1 MESEQTAE
9 DFFIDFIKDY
19 MLGKITVSDSEYF
32 AEGAFVFDSTR
43 TTDSFDNLG
52 ISSLQISQVDSK
64 TLAENVVN
72 FSMNVSYEKKFHEA
86 KHCAVSTRITSTV
99 VRDSSCWKIS
109 SLHVSVP
116 SELLD
121 FLDFYPLVDEA
132 NKLSDIKNEFYR
144 TSSLAM
150 NADSSKDPLTGI
162 LHRGAAKRLID
173 TALLAQSETPCA
185 FLLFDLD
192 NFKQVNDTY
201 GHMAGDEV
209 LVRFSNLLT
218 ESFRSGDVVARLG
231 GDEFIVFM
239 KNASLSI
246 VEERARQI
254 KERVPTLAA
263 EYGGNL
269 STSIGIAIPEKTGTK
284 FEQLYFQAD
293 RALYN
298 TKATGK
304 NNYSFYA

>member
-9 DFFIDFIKDY
+9 EFFIDFIKDY

-32 AEGAFVFDSTR
+32 TEGAFVFDSTR
-43 TTDSFDNLG
+43 TTDGFDNLG
-52 ISSLQISQVDSK
+52 VSSMQISQTEKKV
-64 TLAENVVN
+64 LAENVVN
-72 FSMNVSYEKKFHEA
+72 FCMSVSYEKKFHESR
-86 KHCAVSTRITSTV
+86 HCSVSTRVTSTV
-99 VRDSSCWKIS
+99 VFDSGCWKIS

-121 FLDFYPLVDEA
+121 FLDFYPLVDDV
-132 NKLSDIKNEFYR
+132 NKLSDIKNEFYK
-144 TSSLAM
+144 TSLVLDM
-150 NADSSKDPLTGI
+150 DSSKDPLTGI

-173 TALLAQSETPCA
+173 TALLTQSESPSA

-192 NFKQVNDTY
+192 NFKQINDNY
-201 GHMAGDEV
+201 GHIAGDEV
-209 LVRFSNLLT
+209 LVRFSNLLS

-246 VEERARQI
+246 VESRARQI
-254 KERVPTLAA
+254 KECVPSLAA
-263 EYGGNL
+263 EYGGKL
-269 STSIGIAIPEKTGTK
+269 STSIGIAIPEKPGTK

-298 TKATGK
+298 TKAAGK

>member
-1 MESEQTAE
+1 MKGIGQLIKES
-9 DFFIDFIKDY
+9 
-19 MLGKITVSDSEYF
+19 
-32 AEGAFVFDSTR
+32 
-43 TTDSFDNLG
+43 
-52 ISSLQISQVDSK
+52 
-64 TLAENVVN
+64 
-72 FSMNVSYEKKFHEA
+72 VSYEKKFHESR
-86 KHCAVSTRITSTV
+86 HCSVSTRVTSTV
-99 VRDSSCWKIS
+99 VFDSGCWKIS

-121 FLDFYPLVDEA
+121 FLDFYPLVDDV
-132 NKLSDIKNEFYR
+132 NKLSDIKNEFYK
-144 TSSLAM
+144 TSLVLDM
-150 NADSSKDPLTGI
+150 DSSKDPLTGI

-173 TALLAQSETPCA
+173 TALLTQSESPSA

-192 NFKQVNDTY
+192 NFKQINDNY
-201 GHMAGDEV
+201 GHIAGDEV
-209 LVRFSNLLT
+209 LVRFSNLLS

-246 VEERARQI
+246 VESRARQI
-254 KERVPTLAA
+254 KECVPSLAA
-263 EYGGNL
+263 EYGGKL
-269 STSIGIAIPEKTGTK
+269 STSIGIAIPEKPGTK

-298 TKATGK
+298 TKAAGK

>member
-9 DFFIDFIKDY
+9 DFFLDFIKDY
-19 MLGKITVSDSEYF
+19 MLGKISSTNSEYF
-32 AEGAFVFDSTR
+32 TAGAFVFDSSR

-52 ISSLQISQVDSK
+52 ISSLQISHVDCNV
-64 TLAENVVN
+64 LAENVVN
-72 FSMNVSYEKKFHEA
+72 FAMTVSYEKKFHDSR
-86 KHCAVSTRITSTV
+86 HCSVSTRITSTV
-99 VRDSSCWKIS
+99 VHNSGCWKIS
-109 SLHVSVP
+109 SLHISVP

-121 FLDFYPLVDEA
+121 FLDFYPLAENAD
-132 NKLSDIKNEFYR
+132 KLVQVRDEFYAH
-144 TSSLAM
+144 SF
-150 NADSSKDPLTGI
+150 NVDADSSKDPLTGI

-173 TALLAQSETPCA
+173 TALLTQNETPCA

-192 NFKQVNDTY
+192 NFKQINDSY

-209 LVRFSNLLT
+209 LVRFSNLLS

-246 VEERARQI
+246 VEDRARRI
-254 KERVPTLAA
+254 KERVPALAA
-263 EYGGNL
+263 EYGSNL
-269 STSIGIAIPEKTGTK
+269 STSIGIAIPEKSGTK

-293 RALYN
+293 RALYSA
-298 TKATGK
+298 KAAGK
-304 NNYSFYA
+304 NDYSFYA

>member
-9 DFFIDFIKDY
+9 DFFLDFIKDY
-19 MLGKITVSDSEYF
+19 MLGKISENDSEYF
-32 AEGAFVFDSTR
+32 AAGAFVFDSTR
-43 TTDSFDNLG
+43 TTGSFDNLG

-64 TLAENVVN
+64 ELAENVVN
-72 FSMNVSYEKKFHEA
+72 FCMTVSYEKKFQDSR
-86 KHCAVSTRITSTV
+86 HCSVSTRITSTV
-99 VRDSSCWKIS
+99 VYNSGSWRVS
-109 SLHVSVP
+109 SLHISVP
-116 SELLD
+116 AELLD
-121 FLDFYPLVDEA
+121 FLDFYPLAEDA
-132 NKLSDIKNEFYR
+132 DKLAQIRDEFYAH
-144 TSSLAM
+144 SFSAD
-150 NADSSKDPLTGI
+150 ADSSKDPLTGI

-173 TALLAQSETPCA
+173 TALLTQSETPSA

-192 NFKQVNDTY
+192 NFKQINDSY

-209 LVRFSNLLT
+209 LVRFSNLLS

-239 KNASLSI
+239 KNASLNI

-254 KERVPTLAA
+254 KERVPDLAV

-298 TKATGK
+298 TKAAGK